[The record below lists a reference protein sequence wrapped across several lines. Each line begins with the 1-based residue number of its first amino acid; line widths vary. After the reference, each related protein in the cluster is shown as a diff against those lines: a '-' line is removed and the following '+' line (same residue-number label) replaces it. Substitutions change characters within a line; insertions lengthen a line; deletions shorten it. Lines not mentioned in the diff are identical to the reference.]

1 MSAGNL
7 TEDAEVTPAGVIE
20 QHHVEVIPEG
30 DRHGWPRDQFT
41 GRAWRR
47 SARRARLRRFGRG
60 GGVS

>member
-7 TEDAEVTPAGVIE
+7 TEDAEVTLAGVIE
-20 QHHVEVIPEG
+20 QHHVEVIPEA
-30 DRHGWPRDQFT
+30 DRHDRPRDQLT

-47 SARRARLRRFGRG
+47 SARWARLRSFRCG

>member
-20 QHHVEVIPEG
+20 QHDVGVIQEA
-30 DRHGWPRDQFT
+30 DRHGRPRDQFT

-47 SARRARLRRFGRG
+47 SARWARLRLSGRG